1 MVAVY
6 RKRKFDC
13 SRDLKMDTTA
23 EDTNGEEGLG
33 NFDVVPNL
41 GVLDLTSEDFLLDE
55 VDFHI
60 QQNLEDDIVKEALKT
75 GVDLRQ
81 YSKQI
86 EKELLEV
93 ENASIQ
99 GYIKESQNI
108 ASLHKQIAACDT
120 ILERM
125 EQMLNGFQADLS
137 SISNEIQTLQEQSI
151 AMNIK
156 LKNRQAVR
164 GELSQFVDEMVIP
177 ESMVS
182 HIVDT
187 PVTERE
193 FMEQLNEL
201 NHKINFVKEQSFKEA
216 RSCQDVRDI
225 LEKLKTKALSK
236 IREYLLQK
244 IYSFRKPM
252 TNYQVPQN
260 TMLKFRFF
268 NEFLMSHE
276 RQVAKEIRDEY
287 VDTMSKVYYSYF
299 KGYTSRLMKL
309 QYEELADKDD
319 LMGIE
324 DTAKKGFFSSKPS
337 LKNRSTVFTVGDRG
351 EVLTTQLEAPVIVP
365 HAAQKNETRYTFEK
379 LFRSQHYT
387 LMDNCCREYLFVVD
401 FFMVSV
407 GSTAAQELFNSIM
420 GKTLSMFLKH
430 MEVYTNDCFDSI
442 AIFLCIHIINRYRT
456 IMLKR
461 NVPALERYWQT
472 LQDIMWPRFQYI
484 LELNIHS
491 VKECDPQKLGQIDIR
506 PHYITRRYAEFSAAI
521 VGINQSYPDEKVHQL
536 LGQLQIE
543 VENFVLK
550 MAAEF
555 PQRKEQLV
563 FLINNYDMMLNVIM
577 ERTEDSKECESFQ
590 ELLSARTQ
598 EFIEEVLAPHFG
610 GMVSFVK
617 ECEVI
622 IEKGNLDA
630 LKNEER
636 RVQQIV
642 RGFNSDWKKAIE
654 IINQDVMRSFTNFK
668 NGTQILQGALT
679 QLVQYYHRFQKVLSQ
694 GPLRNLQIRNELI
707 NIHHVMVEVKKH
719 KPTF

>member
-1 MVAVY
+1 
-6 RKRKFDC
+6 
-13 SRDLKMDTTA
+13 MDTTA

-324 DTAKKGFFSSKPS
+324 DTAKKDI
-337 LKNRSTVFTVGDRG
+337 LK
-351 EVLTTQLEAPVIVP
+351 
-365 HAAQKNETRYTFEK
+365 
-379 LFRSQHYT
+379 
-387 LMDNCCREYLFVVD
+387 
-401 FFMVSV
+401 
-407 GSTAAQELFNSIM
+407 
-420 GKTLSMFLKH
+420 
-430 MEVYTNDCFDSI
+430 
-442 AIFLCIHIINRYRT
+442 
-456 IMLKR
+456 
-461 NVPALERYWQT
+461 
-472 LQDIMWPRFQYI
+472 FQY
-484 LELNIHS
+484 
-491 VKECDPQKLGQIDIR
+491 
-506 PHYITRRYAEFSAAI
+506 F
-521 VGINQSYPDEKVHQL
+521 
-536 LGQLQIE
+536 
-543 VENFVLK
+543 
-550 MAAEF
+550 
-555 PQRKEQLV
+555 
-563 FLINNYDMMLNVIM
+563 
-577 ERTEDSKECESFQ
+577 
-590 ELLSARTQ
+590 
-598 EFIEEVLAPHFG
+598 
-610 GMVSFVK
+610 
-617 ECEVI
+617 
-622 IEKGNLDA
+622 
-630 LKNEER
+630 
-636 RVQQIV
+636 
-642 RGFNSDWKKAIE
+642 
-654 IINQDVMRSFTNFK
+654 
-668 NGTQILQGALT
+668 
-679 QLVQYYHRFQKVLSQ
+679 
-694 GPLRNLQIRNELI
+694 
-707 NIHHVMVEVKKH
+707 
-719 KPTF
+719 